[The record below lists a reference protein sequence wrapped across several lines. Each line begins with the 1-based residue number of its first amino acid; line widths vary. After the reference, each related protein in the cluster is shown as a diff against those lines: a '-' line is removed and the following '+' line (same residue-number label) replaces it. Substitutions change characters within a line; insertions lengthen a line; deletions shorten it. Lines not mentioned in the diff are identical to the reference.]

1 MQPDTPL
8 KANPDRLNSAAAE
21 KKMTSSYQFRDYVGD
36 WVAGT
41 IGGISKPAACR
52 MYNWMEYFLGLP
64 VGCVGTVA
72 AQPFDIVK
80 ASYW

>member
-41 IGGISKPAACR
+41 IGGISKPAACH
-52 MYNWMEYFLGLP
+52 MYN
-64 VGCVGTVA
+64 
-72 AQPFDIVK
+72 
-80 ASYW
+80 